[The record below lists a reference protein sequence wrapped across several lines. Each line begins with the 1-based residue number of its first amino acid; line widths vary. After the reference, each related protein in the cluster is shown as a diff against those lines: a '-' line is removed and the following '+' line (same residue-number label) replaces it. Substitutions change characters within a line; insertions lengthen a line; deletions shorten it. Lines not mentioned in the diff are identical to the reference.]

1 MARSWEGE
9 NMDTAGRTLTAR
21 DLQFLVSTLV
31 PERADPQHVVEVL
44 QDDTELLEAML
55 QDDKL
60 FQELMHN
67 DDILLSV
74 SPRFFFQVLVLR
86 ARRDLKKEMYTIE
99 RRNLQKVVLF
109 DAQRVVDLLEQPEV
123 CDYLASMLASYTRIQ
138 STTIPIRVRRG
149 IWYRLRVNDLDVDS
163 LVRYAQM
170 LEKKQR
176 FRAYQRVGDA
186 CLFLAG
192 IFPEHIGA
200 RQLYSRHSGP
210 QLRVRS
216 SLLQSLEDY
225 ETYGRTFYRLASD
238 QPQAEVGGLD
248 QVLALLAEKFILA
261 EKPLTFIA
269 ERYLSLRKHHIFP
282 L

>member
-1 MARSWEGE
+1 MHKAHRGWTS
-9 NMDTAGRTLTAR
+9 R
-21 DLQFLVSTLV
+21 DLQFLVDTLV
-31 PERADPQHVVEVL
+31 PERSDPQHVVELL
-44 QDDTELLEAML
+44 QDDAELLDAML
-55 QDDKL
+55 QDNRL

-74 SPRFFFQVLVLR
+74 SPQFFFKVLVLR
-86 ARRDLKKEMYTIE
+86 ARRDLQKEIYTIE

-109 DAQRVVDLLEQPEV
+109 DAQRVVDLLEHMEV
-123 CDYLASMLASYTRIQ
+123 CDYLATMLASFTRIQ

-170 LEKKQR
+170 LEEQHR
-176 FRAYQRVGDA
+176 FQAYQRIGDA
-186 CLFLAG
+186 CLFLSG

-200 RQLYSRHSGP
+200 RQLYTRRSGP

-216 SLLQSLEDY
+216 SLLHGLEDY
-225 ETYGRTFYRLASD
+225 ETYGRTFYRLAGQ
-238 QPQAEVGGLD
+238 QPQAKVDSLD
-248 QVLALLAEKFILA
+248 QVLPLLSEKFILA
-261 EKPLTFIA
+261 EKPLTFIS